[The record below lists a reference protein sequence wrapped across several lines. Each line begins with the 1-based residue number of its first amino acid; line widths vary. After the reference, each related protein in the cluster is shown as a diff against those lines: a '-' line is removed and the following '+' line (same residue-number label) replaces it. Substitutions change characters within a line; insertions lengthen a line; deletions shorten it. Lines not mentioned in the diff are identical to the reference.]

1 MRMGRERQK
10 PLPLRLPP
18 EEAGGDPPSPPRQR
32 APQVPGPGAAMVGR
46 GGALWWGPVG
56 QVCRGG
62 GRQGTSGS
70 LCRFGVLQGI
80 LRGKRPWRVQ
90 GGKGAQGEAAHSQ
103 A

>member
-46 GGALWWGPVG
+46 GGALWDR
-56 QVCRGG
+56 CAAEGG
-62 GRQGTSGS
+62 GRGQAGVCVGSGS
-70 LCRFGVLQGI
+70 CRGFFGGNARGGCREGRVLRAR
-80 LRGKRPWRVQ
+80 LRTRRPDTCV
-90 GGKGAQGEAAHSQ
+90 
-103 A
+103 